1 MSKINPDFIKS
12 TPTPSSEIL
21 GQGTSYA
28 RQEEEVLVETARI
41 IGQPEGPFGTA
52 VCATQTLLM
61 RSLGAARYSKFE
73 TLEIARHGLF
83 AVCQNTSQNPYQAKT
98 TLLELQLFLGNPSHP
113 NTPNIKAIARIEEIK
128 TAVDV
133 PQPTP
138 AGYVLRLLQVQ
149 PEDSAKLERFI
160 NEHLLRTAI

>member
-1 MSKINPDFIKS
+1 MSKINQDFINS
-12 TPTPSSEIL
+12 TPPPASEIL
-21 GQGTSYA
+21 GQGTA
-28 RQEEEVLVETARI
+28 FVRQENEVLVENARI

-52 VCATQTLLM
+52 VCAKQTLLI

-83 AVCQNTSQNPYQAKT
+83 AVCQNTNQFPYQAKT
-98 TLLELQLFLGNPSHP
+98 TLLELQLFLGDASLPS
-113 NTPNIKAIARIEEIK
+113 TPNIRAIARIEEIK

-149 PEDSAKLERFI
+149 PEDSAKIERFI
-160 NEHLLRTAI
+160 HEHLLRTAI